1 MGLRYIHRKISPIMA
16 ATKKLIKQTINHDF
30 FIRTKYRKPQIPSVH
45 EGVIGANQRI
55 KIEL

>member
-1 MGLRYIHRKISPIMA
+1 MA

-30 FIRTKYRKPQIPSVH
+30 FIMTKYRKPQIPSVH